1 LSVPTSFSRRSPPI
15 LPRVY
20 ARNQISRDAF
30 QAVDESEYDLY
41 KKFCRTLEVVLQRIF
56 RSRGELKSRMKI
68 ASRAAMT
75 CEIGWM
81 KLLYQRDL
89 AN

>member
-1 LSVPTSFSRRSPPI
+1 VTPSE
-15 LPRVY
+15 
-20 ARNQISRDAF
+20 
-30 QAVDESEYDLY
+30 AVDESEYDLY

-56 RSRGELKSRMKI
+56 VREAKLKSRMKI

-89 AN
+89 ATDPIIVQRMNDIQDNLRR